1 MKKNIL
7 SISLILMTLSLYAQS
22 FSEKIQIDFT
32 DISQKLKTTKSE
44 KTLGFGNLAKSDLVI
59 SLPLLG
65 GESVNFK
72 MVEYSI
78 IPENTKTDIK
88 TFYGEKVGDPS
99 ITCRL
104 TLTKEKMMV
113 SIQKNGET
121 IIIER
126 SKGST
131 SADDYEVF
139 VQKVSSALCGNIEEQ
154 VKNGRVGE
162 AKGISSYSYGTT
174 LKIYRLA
181 LIVTNEFYADYVND
195 SGVNAEV
202 VAIVNNLNGIY
213 EKEVAVRLI
222 LAVPI
227 NPASSNFFHRKTE
240 TTATYYQSLSSVNA
254 EINLRFGNVNFDVG
268 HCIHNSG
275 GGVAGLGIVC
285 NSGSKGNGWS
295 GSTTS
300 SSVLLMAHEL
310 GHQFNAPHTFNGTVT
325 GNCSVGNRSSS
336 SAYEPGSGSTIMSYF
351 GTCFSTGYD
360 LSGSA
365 TGYFHTNSLENISAY
380 IVNTSSNKGGTC
392 GTSVS
397 TGNVAPVA
405 NAGTAFTIP
414 KNTPFKLIAT
424 GSDADGD
431 VLTYTWEQY
440 NNGAVSDTGRLG
452 HTANGTG
459 INAVNSTTA
468 PLFRSKQSTSSQRY
482 FPNLA
487 FIMNNANN
495 PVDIEGEDLSNVS
508 RVLNF
513 RVTVR
518 DNRSGGGGA
527 NCSAVAVTVDA
538 TKGPL
543 SVTSPNTA
551 VTIPAGTNQTITWAV
566 NSTNS
571 LSANVKILL
580 SIDGGNSFPFTLLTS
595 TPNDGSQSVTIP
607 SNVPNTNMARI
618 IVASN
623 NSTTAEFFDAS
634 DANFSISSTC
644 VVKSSSICSESP
656 LIAQEGQATLNL
668 GLSSVVGN
676 LVSNNVKLLS
686 ASPTTNRPLINYSDS
701 SHTACQNSGSRISV
715 LFTFRVSKTGNYVI
729 LAKGDNGA
737 GFQPFSVFNSNTF
750 DCASFVGSN
759 SYKSIHWGY
768 NKTLTLSEC
777 QTYYILV
784 NPVFGPINISLSID
798 GVGQVYEVNSAP
810 PLTSYT
816 YVAINQMNGQITDV
830 SAISNFTNTTAGTYK
845 IYGLMYANG
854 FSTNTLIG
862 KTIEEAYGLG
872 SCILFS
878 YNSKTVTVLPNPC
891 ATTLNLTHPA
901 NDINSGEITKTAS
914 SAIGG
919 KITASNWLS
928 GAGTKL
934 TYTARV
940 IELNAGFQ
948 TSQGTVFK
956 AEVGGCL

>member
-1 MKKNIL
+1 
-7 SISLILMTLSLYAQS
+7 MTLSLYAQS

-113 SIQKNGET
+113 SIQKNGGT
-121 IIIER
+121 IIVER

-131 SADDYEVF
+131 RADDYEVF
-139 VQKVSSALCGNIEEQ
+139 VQKVSSTLCGNIEEQ
-154 VKNGRVGE
+154 IKNGRVDE
-162 AKGISSYSYGTT
+162 AKGISSYSYGTS

-181 LIVTNEFYADYVND
+181 LVVTNEFYADYVND

-213 EKEVAVRLI
+213 ESEVAVRLI
-222 LAVPI
+222 LVVPN
-227 NPASSNFFHRKTE
+227 NPVSGNLFYRKTE
-240 TTATYYQSLSSVNA
+240 STGGYYQNLTVVSS
-254 EINLRFGNVNFDVG
+254 EINSRFGNANYDVG

-285 NSGSKGNGWS
+285 NSGSKGKGWS

-310 GHQFNAPHTFNGTVT
+310 GHQFDAPHTFNGAPT
-325 GNCSVGNRSSS
+325 GNCSVGNRSSTT
-336 SAYEPGSGSTIMSYF
+336 AFEPGSGSTIMSYF
-351 GTCFSTGYD
+351 GTCFLAAYD
-360 LSGSA
+360 LTGSP
-365 TGYFHTNSLENISAY
+365 TGYFHTNSLEKMSTY

-405 NAGTAFTIP
+405 NAGSAFIIP

-431 VLTYTWEQY
+431 ALTYTWEQY

-468 PLFRSKQSTSSQRY
+468 PLFRSKQSYSPERH
-482 FPNLA
+482 FPSLA
-487 FIMNNANN
+487 FVMNNVNN
-495 PVDIEGEDLSNVS
+495 PKDIEGEDLSNVS

-527 NCSAVAVTVDA
+527 NCSSVAVTVDA

-551 VTIPAGTNQTITWAV
+551 VTIAAGTSQTITWAV

-571 LSANVKILL
+571 LSAHVKILL
-580 SIDGGNSFPFTLLTS
+580 SIDGGNSFPFILMAS

-618 IVASN
+618 IVVSN

-634 DANFSISSTC
+634 DVNFSITSDC

-656 LIAQEGQATLNL
+656 LIAQEGNAVLNL

-676 LVSNNVKLLS
+676 LVPNNVKILS
-686 ASPTTNRPLINYSDS
+686 ASPTTTRPLINYSS
-701 SHTACQNSGSRISV
+701 SSSSICQNSGNWASI

-729 LAKGDNGA
+729 LANGDNGA
-737 GFQPFSVFNSNTF
+737 NFQPFSVFNSNTF
-750 DCASFVGSN
+750 TCTSFVGSN
-759 SYKSIHWGY
+759 SYQSIGWGY

-777 QTYYILV
+777 QTYYIVV
-784 NPVFGPINISLSID
+784 NPIFSPNNISLSID
-798 GVGQVYEVNSAP
+798 GIGQVYEVNSTPA
-810 PLTSYT
+810 LTSYT
-816 YVAINQMNGQITDV
+816 YVAINQINGQIV
-830 SAISNFTNTTAGTYK
+830 GISATSNFINTMAGTYK

-862 KTIEEAYGLG
+862 KIMEESYGLG

-878 YNSKTVTVLPNPC
+878 NNSKTVNILPNPC

-901 NDINSGEITKTAS
+901 HDISSGEITKIAS
-914 SAIGG
+914 SAISG

-948 TSQGTVFK
+948 TSLGTVFK